1 MAGVGCPFPSPG
13 AHRPDHEPELKG
25 GLFSVSS
32 RSLWTGRPW
41 MALLLLLDVHH
52 HHRAPQVMVFS
63 ECSSSKTVGEGRGG
77 EESPPAQVLLH
88 THTCIYVHIRIH
100 IRPHTYTPIHMHPH
114 TTYTHIHPY
123 IHRHTHTRAHV
134 LSQCPHQA
142 QQGSLYPVPPG

>member
-63 ECSSSKTVGEGRGG
+63 ECSSSKTVGEGWGG

-88 THTCIYVHIRIH
+88 THTCIYVH